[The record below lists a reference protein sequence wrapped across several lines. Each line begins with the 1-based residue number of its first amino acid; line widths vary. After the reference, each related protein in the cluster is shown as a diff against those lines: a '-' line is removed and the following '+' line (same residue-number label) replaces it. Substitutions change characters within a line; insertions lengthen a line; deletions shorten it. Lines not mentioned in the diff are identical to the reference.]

1 MGLRSI
7 ASLVAALCAFSATT
21 VRSAASEPFEMDVRL
36 RVDPSITS
44 RRVTGRMKQEAEAI
58 WQPYGV
64 RLEWKDAGSS
74 EPASNG
80 VGVEASL
87 EREFERRRWVEWP
100 AVLGRTV
107 VRPDP
112 PNGGPIRVSFD
123 ATESVLALRTNV
135 RSTMKGIVLDHELAT
150 ALGRVLA
157 HEIGQVLLGA
167 PYHDQ
172 AGLMRARFRPEE
184 LAEPA
189 RTPFRLTCI
198 GVGRLRGRLRVLTGH
213 AQLMPEQLSIPI
225 AVEDPIGTTREFPA
239 DGASCITSQPI
250 R

>member
-1 MGLRSI
+1 
-7 ASLVAALCAFSATT
+7 V
-21 VRSAASEPFEMDVRL
+21 DVRP

-135 RSTMKGIVLDHELAT
+135 RPTMKGIVLDHEVAT

-157 HEIGQVLLGA
+157 
-167 PYHDQ
+167 
-172 AGLMRARFRPEE
+172 
-184 LAEPA
+184 
-189 RTPFRLTCI
+189 
-198 GVGRLRGRLRVLTGH
+198 
-213 AQLMPEQLSIPI
+213 
-225 AVEDPIGTTREFPA
+225 
-239 DGASCITSQPI
+239 
-250 R
+250 

>member
-1 MGLRSI
+1 MALRST
-7 ASLVAALCAFSATT
+7 AVFLAALCAFSATT

-80 VGVEASL
+80 VGVDASL
-87 EREFERRRWVEWP
+87 ERESERRRWVEWP

-112 PNGGPIRVSFD
+112 PNGERIRMSFD

-157 HEIGQVLLGA
+157 HEIRRVLLGA

-172 AGLMRARFRPEE
+172 AGLMRARFPAEE

-198 GVGRLRGRLRVLTGH
+198 GVGRLRGRLRALTGH
-213 AQLMPEQLSIPI
+213 AQLMPEQLSIAI